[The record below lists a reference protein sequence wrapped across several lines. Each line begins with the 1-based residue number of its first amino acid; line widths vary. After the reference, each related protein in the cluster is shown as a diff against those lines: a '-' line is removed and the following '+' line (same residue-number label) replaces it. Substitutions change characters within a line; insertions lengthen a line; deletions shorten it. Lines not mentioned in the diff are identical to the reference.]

1 MTEKTYLCESCGH
14 LSPSR
19 EWCTRCGRDLS
30 ELYKEERDNSWLDR
44 PMQSP
49 WGLIT
54 VRLHD
59 PSQAPQLWKEV
70 ADLWDWLEAETEHQL
85 LPSQMDKFDTQAP
98 AIELYGTVW
107 GMDKLHKL
115 LAGRGTLEFKE
126 LPDDQIPR
134 RPKLPPRFLRKPYV
148 PRRKR

>member
-1 MTEKTYLCESCGH
+1 MTERTYLCESCGH

-19 EWCTRCGRDLS
+19 ERCTRCGRDLS
-30 ELYKEERDNSWLDR
+30 GLYQEERDTSWMNR
-44 PMQSP
+44 PMLP
-49 WGLIT
+49 AWGLIT
-54 VRLHD
+54 VRLYD
-59 PSQAPQLWKEV
+59 SSQAPQLWKEV
-70 ADLWDWLEAETEHQL
+70 ADFWDWLEAETEHMF

-98 AIELYGTVW
+98 AIELYGSTWAMYRLNQV
-107 GMDKLHKL
+107 

-126 LPDDQIPR
+126 LPEDQIPK